1 MEKHSSDIETNFLRN
16 AGELGQ
22 LILDYNWDKSSL
34 GPINQWPGSLRT
46 TLGIVL
52 HSAFPMFVLWG
63 PDKICFYNNAYRP
76 SLGAAGKYPPI
87 GKTVNEVWPEIGET
101 ATSLINNVYTT
112 GKSSWFEDRLIPI
125 ERNGQIED
133 VYWTFSHSPVYGE
146 NGSIEGVLV
155 TSLETTPSVVARQK
169 IEKLVSKRT
178 EELER
183 ANTSIK
189 QANDYLQDI
198 INSFRQPLQVLLP
211 VYEGSKIVDFRFK
224 LTNQAYAS
232 YANTIPD
239 QISGRRVSEIFP
251 GYLKTTSFTNVAKTF
266 LSGETDTWMIH
277 YDQDGLDLHNEMT
290 AIKMADEVI
299 LHFADYTKLKHLE
312 FELLNKISE
321 LEKSNENLEAFA
333 HAASHDLKEPI
344 RKIQMFSNMLQDQ
357 LGDKLSEQN
366 RMIFGKIISAA
377 ERMGRLIDDLL
388 LYSQFSLVPPS
399 KEPVDL
405 NENVRQVVD
414 DLEIRIRESNASLVL
429 NELPVV
435 YGYKRQLYQMFQN
448 LINNSLKYRNPTIPL
463 NIEISA
469 SPWTENGISYH
480 QLEIRD
486 NGMGFEQQFAEN
498 IFQLFTRLHAT
509 SMQAGSGI
517 GLSTVKRVVDNHK
530 GIVKAQSQPGNGA
543 LFQIYLPNDAAELA

>member
-1 MEKHSSDIETNFLRN
+1 MEKHSSDIEINFLRN

-22 LILDYNWDKSSL
+22 LILEYNWEKSSL
-34 GPINQWPGSLRT
+34 GPINQWPASLRT

-63 PDKICFYNNAYRP
+63 PDKICFYNDAYRP
-76 SLGAAGKYPPI
+76 SLSTSGKYPPI

-155 TSLETTPSVVARQK
+155 TSLETTPSIVARQK

-232 YANTIPD
+232 YANTTPN

-299 LHFADYTKLKHLE
+299 LHFADYTKLKYLE

-435 YGYKRQLYQMFQN
+435 HGYKRQLYQMFQN
-448 LINNSLKYRNPTIPL
+448 LISNSLKYRNPIIPL

-469 SPWTENGISYH
+469 SPWTENGINYH

-486 NGMGFEQQFAEN
+486 NGMGFQQQFAEN
-498 IFQLFTRLHAT
+498 IFQLFTRLHTT

-543 LFQIYLPNDAAELA
+543 LFRIYLPNDAAELA